1 MTKAL
6 DPHPGPEG
14 RSAGKRPWRAE
25 KIILASASPRRREML
40 ERTGLPFRV
49 VPPRVDERSWL
60 AHADRNTAGELAR
73 LKALEVAGRLDRKRY
88 PWIIAADTVVE
99 ASGRILGQPESPEQA
114 DAFLRLLSGRRH
126 QVHTGLAL
134 CAPSVAQPSVKIV
147 TTQVSFRL
155 LTAPER
161 AYYIASGEWR
171 GAAGGYRIQERGG
184 FFVDKVDGSYS
195 NVVGLP
201 LETLYEMLK
210 AVGYQ
215 FLA

>member
-1 MTKAL
+1 
-6 DPHPGPEG
+6 
-14 RSAGKRPWRAE
+14 
-25 KIILASASPRRREML
+25 ML

-49 VPPRVDERSWL
+49 VRPRVDERTWL
-60 AHADRNTAGELAR
+60 VHADRNTAGALAR
-73 LKALEVAGRLDRKRY
+73 LKALEVGSRLDRRRY

-114 DAFLRLLSGRRH
+114 EEFLRLLSGRLH

-134 CAPSVAQPSVKIV
+134 LSPSTVQTAVKIV
-147 TTQVSFRL
+147 TTRVSFRL
-155 LTAPER
+155 LTSQER

-210 AVGYQ
+210 ETGYQ
-215 FLA
+215 FKA